1 MKSKKSGQELL
12 DGFKV
17 YSPCYG
23 SLVSS
28 ASLMEWQTFPE
39 DPRIYVDWLGIPL
52 LWLLLESDYE
62 LQNSFVKSLRKLC
75 DMKHSPRHTDS
86 ILLPPSNGPNINIS
100 TSKSSPLSL
109 NCLSYNLSLFS
120 ENVLP
125 LLAVIEMQL
134 SPENVL
140 FSIAFLGDGFLFLIT
155 LHVTGSGGAQV
166 CPSCFLLPFPDNS
179 PSLQQNTFILNLMS
193 SDQTTYL
200 VQPSI
205 GPWFLEYFS
214 SWHTVTLSN
223 AASALIPGDF
233 NNAHR

>member
-1 MKSKKSGQELL
+1 
-12 DGFKV
+12 
-17 YSPCYG
+17 
-23 SLVSS
+23 
-28 ASLMEWQTFPE
+28 MEWQTFPA

-62 LQNSFVKSLRKLC
+62 LQHSFVKSLRKLC
-75 DMKHSPRHTDS
+75 DMKHSSGHTDI
-86 ILLPPSNGPNINIS
+86 ILLPPSNEPNINIS
-100 TSKSSPLSL
+100 TSKSAPLSL

-120 ENVLP
+120 ENFLP

-134 SPENVL
+134 SPENV
-140 FSIAFLGDGFLFLIT
+140 FSSIAFLGDGFLFLPNPPPYDWIWRG
-155 LHVTGSGGAQV
+155 TGV
-166 CPSCFLLPFPDNS
+166 HPVFYCHFPDNS
-179 PSLQQNTFILNLMS
+179 PSLQQNTLILNLMS

-200 VQPSI
+200 VQSSR

-214 SWHTVTLSN
+214 SWHTVTLSS